1 MAKMRMRTQV
11 AIPYTADLGEL
22 GSDRFIT
29 PAAGFAKCS
38 MISNTGDG
46 ERQTILGQAE
56 LEEGKSRFLTLDS
69 VFQPVLKR
77 RL

>member
-1 MAKMRMRTQV
+1 MATVTMRAQIAM
-11 AIPYTADLGEL
+11 PYTADLREL
-22 GSDRFIT
+22 GSNRFIALT
-29 PAAGFAKCS
+29 AGFEKYS

-56 LEEGKSRFLTLDS
+56 LEEGKSGFLTLDS